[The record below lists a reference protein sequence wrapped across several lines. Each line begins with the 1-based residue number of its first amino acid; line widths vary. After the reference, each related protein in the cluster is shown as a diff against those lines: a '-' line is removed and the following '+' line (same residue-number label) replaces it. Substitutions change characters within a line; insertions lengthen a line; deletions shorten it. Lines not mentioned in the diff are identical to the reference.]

1 MNFIKNSKIISS
13 VLVISQV
20 FFSCNFNVTNIP
32 GPQVSSTIETSKR
45 HGTFICAYFLNGNNI
60 NGLRVESFF
69 AEKKYSLTEG
79 IFGRFTIDCCESQLV
94 IRLKDDNTIIT
105 LNDIPQNWEIL
116 GFKSQNSKII
126 VKNYKGIS
134 FPDSLSIIVRPDV
147 KNKVVFEKLTLYKL
161 I

>member
-1 MNFIKNSKIISS
+1 M
-13 VLVISQV
+13 
-20 FFSCNFNVTNIP
+20 
-32 GPQVSSTIETSKR
+32 
-45 HGTFICAYFLNGNNI
+45 
-60 NGLRVESFF
+60 
-69 AEKKYSLTEG
+69 TEG

-126 VKNYKGIS
+126 VKDYKGIS